1 MTPRRDYLTCLSAYY
16 ARRFPLRPP
25 KVAFSDELLAFA
37 DMLMA
42 QLDRDGVRP
51 LVCPPMP
58 AHEGYEQQKSAR
70 PTGKRGVSRGD

>member
-16 ARRFPLRPP
+16 ARRFPLRPA
-25 KVAFSDELLAFA
+25 KDAFSDELLAFA
-37 DMLMA
+37 DMLLA

-58 AHEGYEQQKSAR
+58 AREGYEQQKSAMLKGR
-70 PTGKRGVSRGD
+70 SK